1 MQRLPRW
8 RPWIALLAGIWGV
21 AAAGFFS
28 PERFTDPLRSAV
40 VDALGPGRR
49 AAIAVSEQSA
59 RVINR
64 FRAPEANS
72 DLAAAQAE
80 IAVLQARNREQA
92 AMNLTAIQQ
101 VSASELVGPPLPSAR
116 DYEPLLAAGL
126 VPARIL
132 GRDPDVLKH
141 RFGRILGRGSS
152 SAIAVD
158 DLVLANLPHLDQGAD
173 AGIEAG
179 QPAISGRVVVGCI
192 VQAGRWT
199 SALQLVTDP
208 DYRGFAQLVRQ
219 SRGRTLLGP
228 TGVLVGAGKEGCRLE
243 LVPKEQPV
251 SIGDYVYSRQQDADQ
266 PAPVYYGRVIDAQ
279 PGDEYWTVTVEP
291 AFDPAQLRDVQ
302 VLNISLN
309 PQRIAEDQPT
319 PEAAV
324 PPAASDPST
333 LDPRP

>member
-1 MQRLPRW
+1 M
-8 RPWIALLAGIWGV
+8 LAGIWGI

-28 PERFTDPLRSAV
+28 PERSTDPLRSAI
-40 VDALGPGRR
+40 VDAISPGRI
-49 AAIAVSEQSA
+49 AADAVAERGA
-59 RVINR
+59 RVIDR
-64 FRAPEANS
+64 FRAPPADD
-72 DLAAAQAE
+72 DLAAALAQIE
-80 IAVLQARNREQA
+80 VLQARNREQA
-92 AMNLTAIQQ
+92 AATLTAIQQ

-116 DYEPLLAAGL
+116 EYEPLLAAGL

-132 GRDPDVLKH
+132 GRDPDVLKR
-141 RFGRILGRGSS
+141 RFGRILGRGTS

-179 QPAISGRVVVGCI
+179 QPAISGRVVVGNI

-199 SALQLVTDP
+199 STLRLVTDP

-219 SRGRTLLGP
+219 SRGRTVLGP
-228 TGVLVGAGKEGCRLE
+228 IGVLQGIGKGGCRLE

-251 SIGDYVYSRQQDADQ
+251 SIGDYVYSRQQDAVQ

-279 PGDEYWTVTVEP
+279 SGDEYWSITVEP

-309 PQRIAEDQPT
+309 PQRIFEDPPSTKIT
-319 PEAAV
+319 PEAAT
-324 PPAASDPST
+324 PSDF
-333 LDPRP
+333 